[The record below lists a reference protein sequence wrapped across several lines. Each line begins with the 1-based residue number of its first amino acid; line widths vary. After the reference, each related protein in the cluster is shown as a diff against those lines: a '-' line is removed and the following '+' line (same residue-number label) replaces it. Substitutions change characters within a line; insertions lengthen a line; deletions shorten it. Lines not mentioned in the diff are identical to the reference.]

1 MTYEIRK
8 NYGAEGITRLSTEY
22 NQSWIEREIKNAKED
37 MEIIRHFIA
46 LAEPHLETVKKTSFT
61 VEVSIDKEKN
71 YSTNHINYR
80 VNVYR
85 YPNIP
90 GGDKHKIFDFY
101 NEGKIFPRGDGPT
114 RKAAFQYART
124 LAIKHACKIV
134 GNVADQ
140 INPDKDTVAVIR
152 L

>member
-1 MTYEIRK
+1 MTYDVGK

-37 MEIIRHFIA
+37 LGIIKQFLS
-46 LAEPHLETVKKTSFT
+46 LAEPHLETVKKIPFT
-61 VEVSIDKEKN
+61 VEVSIDKTKN

-85 YPNIP
+85 YPTIP
-90 GGDKHKIFDFY
+90 GGDKYKVFDY
-101 NEGKIFPRGDGPT
+101 YAEGKIFPRGDGPT
-114 RKAAFQYART
+114 RKEAFQYART

-140 INPDKDTVAVIR
+140 INPDKDTVAVIQ